1 MGKKTEG
8 KEFRDKAGLGRVK
21 EIWRTWAE
29 IEREEKERA
38 NKGKEMDVRRGRMRG
53 EGEGKGIGEVRK
65 NGFLC
70 KPRKGHGE
78 RGGRTEG
85 GE

>member
-1 MGKKTEG
+1 MDVE
-8 KEFRDKAGLGRVK
+8 
-21 EIWRTWAE
+21 
-29 IEREEKERA
+29 EREREG
-38 NKGKEMDVRRGRMRG
+38 NRGHFPLG
-53 EGEGKGIGEVRK
+53 K